1 MAESLQKPN
10 LETGNLATGAKI
22 LIEGAGLAGCMALIA
37 LKWRWPDLEIHL
49 SSQPPHGTISADRSE
64 AASKTWCFHE
74 GDVQPESWAWL
85 TPYISCSWSGYDVH
99 FPKHSRSLLS
109 RYYAIRS
116 TDFFDRVKA
125 TYPMAFQGRDQQANY
140 DLKIKATGW
149 PPVSRSTDFGW
160 QKFVGLDLKL
170 KSPHGLQRPIL
181 KDARVEQIDG
191 YRFFYCLPWSERSLL
206 IEDTYY
212 SNTPDLDVEK
222 IRRKILQFAQ
232 LQGWEVESE
241 ERIEKGALP
250 LDMGLC
256 EIQARVDLKVG
267 QISIGAASGLAHPVT
282 GYTTSTLIQQ
292 IESMVREPSEDES
305 SAGCDLVDL
314 ARRVDGVNENLRI
327 QSRYFHLLN
336 RMLFKVARPE
346 ERYIVLERFY
356 RLSPDLI
363 SRFYAGRLNWT
374 DRARILIGRPPV
386 PLLPAVREFSSWI

>member
-1 MAESLQKPN
+1 MADSLQKSD
-10 LETGNLATGAKI
+10 LKTADLKTGAKV

-37 LKWRWPDLEIHL
+37 LKWRWPDLEIHV
-49 SSQPPHGTISADRSE
+49 SSEPPHGTISADRAE

-85 TPYISCSWSGYDVH
+85 TPYISCSWAGYDVH

-109 RYYAIRS
+109 RYFAIRS
-116 TDFFDRVKA
+116 SDFFNRVKA
-125 TYPMAFQGRDQQANY
+125 TYPMAFQGRDRQTKY

-149 PPVSRSTDFGW
+149 PPVSRSSDFGW

-170 KSPHGLQRPIL
+170 KFPHGLQRPIL

-191 YRFFYCLPWSERSLL
+191 YRFFYCLPWSEKSLL

-212 SNTPDLDVEK
+212 SNSPDLNVEK
-222 IRRKILQFAQ
+222 IRQRILQFAR
-232 LQGWEVESE
+232 LQGWEVEIE
-241 ERIEKGALP
+241 ERIEMGALP
-250 LDMGLC
+250 LDMGLY
-256 EIQARVDLKVG
+256 ETQNALGLEAG

-282 GYTTSTLIQQ
+282 GYTTSMLFQQ
-292 IESMVREPSEDES
+292 IESMVLTSGEDENLDR
-305 SAGCDLVDL
+305 CDLPDL
-314 ARRVDGVNENLRI
+314 ARRVEVVNQNLSN
-327 QSRYFHLLN
+327 QARYFHLLN

-363 SRFYAGRLNWT
+363 SRFYAGRLHWT